1 MQFDLH
7 NNEFFSIIMDDSSG
21 ASNRL
26 FSNIDNEI
34 SVDTQH

>member
-21 ASNRL
+21 ASNQL
-26 FSNIDNEI
+26 FSNDR
-34 SVDTQH
+34 